1 LQASGQLDLT
11 LGGRPV
17 NIAKH
22 PTTPR
27 RTLYG
32 FIDRQNLP
40 ALFRTFDF
48 ANPDAHC
55 PERFENTVPQQA
67 LFLMN
72 SPFLAAQSDKLR
84 EIAAKQ
90 APLGQARVKVLYQ
103 KIFQRNPTEAEII
116 EALEFLN
123 AAGEN
128 EQNQALGQLA
138 QVLLLS
144 NEFGFVD

>member
-1 LQASGQLDLT
+1 M
-11 LGGRPV
+11 

-72 SPFLAAQSDKLR
+72 SPFLTAQSDKLR
-84 EIAAKQ
+84 EFAVKR

-103 KIFQRNPTEAEII
+103 KVFQRNPTDAEIS
-116 EALEFLN
+116 EAIKFLN
-123 AAGEN
+123 AGSEK
-128 EQNQALGQLA
+128 EQNEAFSQLA